1 MVSES
6 RIAPVGARQATWNF
20 LVSLSTDPPGATTVI
35 GPVTAPGGTVAVIL
49 VREFAVKE
57 ALTPPNWTAV
67 APVNPNPVMVTEV
80 PTGPMVGVKEP
91 NTGIGG
97 GAAPETVNRATPDT

>member
-80 PTGPMVGVKEP
+80 PTGPLVGLNEP
-91 NTGIGG
+91 SAGTGRGTGPLI
-97 GAAPETVNRATPDT
+97 VNRAMPDT